1 MNQPRPAGRGL
12 SPYLKISEEEMDMTQ
27 IRPTWLT
34 ALLPLLAV
42 YQYGDREIVRAE
54 LFRMALSADA
64 AAKTADALHRIAN
77 MLDRDGHAID
87 MHREELRAIARAAL
101 SEFDRVPP
109 RAPLVAVHEAV
120 RRTGER
126 AA

>member
-1 MNQPRPAGRGL
+1 
-12 SPYLKISEEEMDMTQ
+12 MDMTQ

-64 AAKTADALHRIAN
+64 AAKTA
-77 MLDRDGHAID
+77 
-87 MHREELRAIARAAL
+87 AL

-109 RAPLVAVHEAV
+109 RAPLVAVHEAF
-120 RRTGER
+120 RHTRER

>member
-1 MNQPRPAGRGL
+1 
-12 SPYLKISEEEMDMTQ
+12 MDMTQ

-77 MLDRDGHAID
+77 MLDQDGHAID
-87 MHREELRAIARAAL
+87 MHREELRAIARVAL

-120 RRTGER
+120 RRTRGR

>member
-1 MNQPRPAGRGL
+1 
-12 SPYLKISEEEMDMTQ
+12 MDTVR

-42 YQYGDREIVRAE
+42 YQYGDRSLVRAE

-64 AAKTADALHRIAN
+64 AARSAEALHRIAD
-77 MLDRDGHAID
+77 MLDLNGHAID

-109 RAPLVAVHEAV
+109 RAPQPALPEPQF
-120 RRTGER
+120 
-126 AA
+126 

>member
-1 MNQPRPAGRGL
+1 
-12 SPYLKISEEEMDMTQ
+12 MDITH

-42 YQYGDREIVRAE
+42 YQYGDREIARAE

-64 AAKTADALHRIAN
+64 AAKSADALYRIAN
-77 MLDRDGHAID
+77 MLDLGGHAID

-101 SEFDRVPP
+101 AEFDCVPP
-109 RAPLVAVHEAV
+109 RAPLGEVHAAERDCGRHVA
-120 RRTGER
+120 
-126 AA
+126 

>member
-1 MNQPRPAGRGL
+1 M
-12 SPYLKISEEEMDMTQ
+12 
-27 IRPTWLT
+27 
-34 ALLPLLAV
+34 LAV

-64 AAKTADALHRIAN
+64 AARSADALHRIAN
-77 MLDRDGHAID
+77 MLDREGHAID

-120 RRTGER
+120 RDSGRHV
-126 AA
+126 A

>member
-1 MNQPRPAGRGL
+1 
-12 SPYLKISEEEMDMTQ
+12 MTQ

-64 AAKTADALHRIAN
+64 AAKTSDALHRIAN

-87 MHREELRAIARAAL
+87 MQREELRAIARAAL
-101 SEFDRVPP
+101 AEFDRVPP

-120 RRTGER
+120 RHTREHD
-126 AA
+126 A

>member
-1 MNQPRPAGRGL
+1 M
-12 SPYLKISEEEMDMTQ
+12 ETDMDTAH

-42 YQYGDREIVRAE
+42 YQYGDRSLVRAE

-64 AAKTADALHRIAN
+64 AARSAEALDRIAN
-77 MLDRDGHAID
+77 MRDRDGHPID
-87 MHREELRAIARAAL
+87 MHRDELRAIARNAL

-109 RAPLVAVHEAV
+109 RAPQPALPEP
-120 RRTGER
+120 RF
-126 AA
+126 

>member
-1 MNQPRPAGRGL
+1 
-12 SPYLKISEEEMDMTQ
+12 MDMTQ

-87 MHREELRAIARAAL
+87 MHRDELRVIARAAL

-120 RRTGER
+120 RHTRER

>member
-1 MNQPRPAGRGL
+1 
-12 SPYLKISEEEMDMTQ
+12 MDITHM
-27 IRPTWLT
+27 RPTWLT
-34 ALLPLLAV
+34 AILPLLAV

-87 MHREELRAIARAAL
+87 MHREELRAIARTPL
-101 SEFDRVPP
+101 SDVDRVPP
-109 RAPLVAVHEAV
+109 RAPLVAVHDAV
-120 RRTGER
+120 RPTRGR
-126 AA
+126 A

>member
-1 MNQPRPAGRGL
+1 
-12 SPYLKISEEEMDMTQ
+12 MDMTQ

-87 MHREELRAIARAAL
+87 MPREELRAIARAAL

-109 RAPLVAVHEAV
+109 RAPLVAVHDAV
-120 RRTGER
+120 RHTRGR

>member
-1 MNQPRPAGRGL
+1 
-12 SPYLKISEEEMDMTQ
+12 MDITHM
-27 IRPTWLT
+27 RPTWLT

-64 AAKTADALHRIAN
+64 LHRIAN
-77 MLDRDGHAID
+77 MLDRNGHAID

-109 RAPLVAVHEAV
+109 RAPLVAVHEAIQ
-120 RRTGER
+120 RSYGR
-126 AA
+126 AT

>member
-1 MNQPRPAGRGL
+1 
-12 SPYLKISEEEMDMTQ
+12 MTQ
-27 IRPTWLT
+27 IRPAWLT

-64 AAKTADALHRIAN
+64 AAKTADALQRIAN

-87 MHREELRAIARAAL
+87 MQREELRAIARAAL

-109 RAPLVAVHEAV
+109 RAPLVAVHDAV
-120 RRTGER
+120 RRTRGR
-126 AA
+126 DA

>member
-1 MNQPRPAGRGL
+1 
-12 SPYLKISEEEMDMTQ
+12 MDMTQ

-64 AAKTADALHRIAN
+64 ASKTADALHRIAN

-109 RAPLVAVHEAV
+109 RAPLVGVHEAV
-120 RRTGER
+120 RRTRER
-126 AA
+126 AT

>member
-1 MNQPRPAGRGL
+1 
-12 SPYLKISEEEMDMTQ
+12 MDMTQ

-87 MHREELRAIARAAL
+87 MPREELRAIARAAL

-120 RRTGER
+120 RRTRER

>member
-1 MNQPRPAGRGL
+1 
-12 SPYLKISEEEMDMTQ
+12 MDITH

-64 AAKTADALHRIAN
+64 AAKVGR
-77 MLDRDGHAID
+77 
-87 MHREELRAIARAAL
+87 RAAPHRQHARPGR
-101 SEFDRVPP
+101 SRNRHAPGRVARDSPHGSL
-109 RAPLVAVHEAV
+109 RV
-120 RRTGER
+120 
-126 AA
+126 

>member
-1 MNQPRPAGRGL
+1 
-12 SPYLKISEEEMDMTQ
+12 MDLTQ

-87 MHREELRAIARAAL
+87 MHREELRTIARAAL

-120 RRTGER
+120 RHTHGR

>member
-1 MNQPRPAGRGL
+1 
-12 SPYLKISEEEMDMTQ
+12 MDMTQ

-64 AAKTADALHRIAN
+64 RRRPPTRCTASPTCLTGTVMRSTCTAKSF
-77 MLDRDGHAID
+77 G
-87 MHREELRAIARAAL
+87 
-101 SEFDRVPP
+101 
-109 RAPLVAVHEAV
+109 
-120 RRTGER
+120 
-126 AA
+126 

>member
-1 MNQPRPAGRGL
+1 
-12 SPYLKISEEEMDMTQ
+12 MDTLN

-42 YQYGDREIVRAE
+42 YQYGDRDIVRAE

-64 AAKTADALHRIAN
+64 AARSADALHRIAN
-77 MLDRDGHAID
+77 MIDRDGYAID

-120 RRTGER
+120 QRTRGR